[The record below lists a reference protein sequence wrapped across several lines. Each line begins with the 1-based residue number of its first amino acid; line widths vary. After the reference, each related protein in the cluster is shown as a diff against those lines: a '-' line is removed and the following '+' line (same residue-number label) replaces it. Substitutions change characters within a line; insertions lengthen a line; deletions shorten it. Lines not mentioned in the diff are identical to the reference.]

1 MNGEIVLVVHRLQ
14 TGTGKLKGKVMTG
27 PCGNLKQCIRG
38 AAELA
43 IRRCAQGLLTVETL
57 SARTRE
63 EWETLPYQEDQP
75 SSKLLNRIALRH
87 CSCTLYQA
95 CCSPDAETRN
105 CAFENLY
112 RYLTRSLQHSK
123 FAPSLVQYEG
133 AAGDVLQQA
142 LEIVQNA
149 CASHPPAGPDDPA
162 AFLKWTMTILF
173 RQAYVF
179 VTKTALE
186 PTVSLDAQYEVYRE
200 KLEAQHDYD
209 PEAQFDSQEL
219 QQTLRHAILSLS
231 NERYRQ
237 VLFGT
242 YLAEM
247 DERELATLLGVQVQ
261 DVYLWRYRAL
271 KALRSNRKV
280 VEALRLWL
288 R

>member
-1 MNGEIVLVVHRLQ
+1 
-14 TGTGKLKGKVMTG
+14 MTE
-27 PCGNLKQCIRG
+27 PCGDLEQCIRS

-57 SARTRE
+57 SAQTGE
-63 EWETLPYQEDQP
+63 EWEALPYQEGQP
-75 SSKLLNRIALRH
+75 SQKLLNRIALRH
-87 CSCTLYQA
+87 CSRTLYQA
-95 CCSPDAETRN
+95 CCSPDVETRN

-112 RYLTRSLQHSK
+112 RYLTYSLQHSK
-123 FAPSLVQYEG
+123 FAPSLARHEG
-133 AAGDVLQQA
+133 AAEDALQQA
-142 LEIVQNA
+142 LAIVQNA
-149 CASHPPAGPDDPA
+149 CASHPPTGPDDPA
-162 AFLKWTMTILF
+162 AFLKWSMTILF
-173 RQAYVF
+173 RQAYIF
-179 VTKTALE
+179 VTKTAQE
-186 PTVSLDAQYEVYRE
+186 PTVSLDAQYEVYIE
-200 KLEAQHDYD
+200 KLETQDDYD

-237 VLFGT
+237 VLIGT
-242 YLAEM
+242 YLAGM